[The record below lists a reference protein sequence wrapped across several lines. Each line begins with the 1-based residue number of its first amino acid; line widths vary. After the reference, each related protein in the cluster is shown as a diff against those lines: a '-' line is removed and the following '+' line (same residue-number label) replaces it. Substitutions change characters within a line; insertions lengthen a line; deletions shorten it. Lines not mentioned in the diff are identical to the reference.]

1 MSVSV
6 SEILSVIKDDIQGN
20 KAPLIDNKVNSFRID
35 SREVKKD
42 DVFIALPGSNVDGYD
57 YIDDAIHNGA
67 CLIITNR
74 SHKSPLAISVRDSVK
89 SLGTIAN
96 YYINKINSKSIG
108 ITGTNGKSTVTA
120 MTASITQQCYKT
132 AKTRGNYNNQIG
144 LPLSILTA
152 DINTQVFVLEM
163 GASKIGDIRELTTI
177 VNPKTVALLNV
188 SSAHLETFG
197 SIENVYKAKEEL
209 LEDQGYEKTV
219 VLNKD
224 DENFLKWEKKAS
236 RHHVVTISK
245 RQESDYRL
253 IGQSPGKLIIKTM
266 RFGIINI
273 HTNFQEDYMVTNI
286 LFAIACAAESGVDK
300 KSIHKGLENF
310 EVPNG
315 RFTVLNGPNN
325 SKIIDSSYNANPE
338 SFKAAIDSLVARD
351 SKEKWIIMGQ
361 MGELGNDSEE
371 HHINVLKYAESKKI
385 DKIFLISNH
394 AEIIKKTMKIE
405 IKAFK
410 SKEDLVK
417 YIIPMLK
424 SDIDVL
430 IKASRSMKFES
441 IVKSLQE

>member
-35 SREVKKD
+35 SREVRKD

-57 YIDDAIHNGA
+57 YIDDAIYNGA
-67 CLIITNR
+67 CLVITNR
-74 SHKSPLAISVRDSVK
+74 SHKSPLAFSVRDSVK

-152 DINTQVFVLEM
+152 DIDTEVFVLEM

-245 RQESDYRL
+245 RQDSDYRL
-253 IGQSPGKLIIKTM
+253 IGQSPGKLIIKTK

-286 LFAIACAAESGVDK
+286 LFAIACASESGVDK
-300 KSIHKGLENF
+300 KSIQKGLENF

-315 RFTVLNGPNN
+315 RFTVLNGLNN

-338 SFKAAIDSLVARD
+338 SFKAAIDSLIARD

-361 MGELGNDSEE
+361 MGELGIDSEE

-394 AEIIKKTMKIE
+394 AEMIKKTVKIE
-405 IKAFK
+405 INAFK
-410 SKEDLVK
+410 SKEDLIK

-424 SDIDVL
+424 SGIDVL
-430 IKASRSMKFES
+430 VKASRSMKFES
-441 IVKSLQE
+441 IVKSLKE

>member
-1 MSVSV
+1 MSISV

-67 CLIITNR
+67 CLVITNR

-273 HTNFQEDYMVTNI
+273 HTNFQEDYMVTNM

-300 KSIHKGLENF
+300 KSIQKGLENF

-315 RFTVLNGPNN
+315 RFTVLNGLNN

-424 SDIDVL
+424 SEIDVL

-441 IVKSLQE
+441 IVKSLKE